1 MAGDF
6 VDLKQLRY
14 FAETVE
20 TGTMSAAAKR
30 CKVSQPAMSL
40 AINELEKRLGE
51 QLLMRRRRGV
61 VPTDAGR
68 ILLHHAEKLF
78 AEEAKL
84 REQFDDRSELRS
96 GKVSFGLIP
105 TLAPYLLPLLLGE
118 FRGRHPGIEIEVG
131 ENRTPDLIRRIADGE
146 IEFAILSDVTTEDQ
160 RRFGLQTKLL
170 FEEPLLLALPVRHE
184 WAHREKDPQPS
195 ELQARDLIQ
204 LSDGHCL
211 RDQTLKACQLN
222 QSEQGLQCDQLETAL
237 AMVSA
242 NLGMAVIPKLAIRNS
257 MPDKVVVRSF
267 KKPVPTRKIYLL
279 KKKGAKL
286 SKPADQLA
294 GILVSDAWKG

>member
-1 MAGDF
+1 M
-6 VDLKQLRY
+6 
-14 FAETVE
+14 
-20 TGTMSAAAKR
+20 
-30 CKVSQPAMSL
+30 PA
-40 AINELEKRLGE
+40 
-51 QLLMRRRRGV
+51 RRRRP
-61 VPTDAGR
+61 VPR
-68 ILLHHAEKLF
+68 MP
-78 AEEAKL
+78 
-84 REQFDDRSELRS
+84 LRS
-96 GKVSFGLIP
+96 NRSSNATFARSGPRSPAG
-105 TLAPYLLPLLLGE
+105 A
-118 FRGRHPGIEIEVG
+118 RHQ
-131 ENRTPDLIRRIADGE
+131 DCCE

-184 WAHREKDPQPS
+184 WAHREKDPEPS
-195 ELQARDLIQ
+195 ELKAQDLIQ

-242 NLGMAVIPKLAIRNS
+242 NLGMAVVPKLAIRNS

-294 GILVSDAWKG
+294 GILVSDAWKS